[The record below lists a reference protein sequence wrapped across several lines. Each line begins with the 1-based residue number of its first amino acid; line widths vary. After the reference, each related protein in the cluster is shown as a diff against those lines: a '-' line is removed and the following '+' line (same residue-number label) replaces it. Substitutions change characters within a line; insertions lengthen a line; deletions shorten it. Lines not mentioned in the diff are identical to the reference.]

1 MIATTAVA
9 APHDEK
15 DPKDLLEPVHESITI
30 TASPLGP
37 RVDPRNAEA
46 FRKTLFTRD
55 DQVFHL
61 LNAGI
66 NVGQHEGGGKSLEV
80 RRFGFNLD
88 HGGVNGGLRI
98 TVDNVPQNYGTQGHG
113 QGYLGSLKSLTPE
126 LVEDVT
132 LINGPFS
139 AEHGDYSGLGVV
151 QVRLKEELPDVWTAR
166 MQGGSFNT
174 TRSFLAWSPDVD
186 WRDAF
191 IAYEGSHSD
200 GPFEKPLD
208 YVRHNVTGNHTWLLG
223 RGERRFGFKWNGGL
237 NEFQSSG
244 QVPLD
249 EVSAG
254 RLDRFGSLS
263 PGDGGDIQQGRLG
276 AYWRKDFD
284 RGTVWKAD
292 AFVDRSLF
300 DLYSNFTFFLID
312 PERGDA
318 IQQHDS
324 RLSQGGS
331 TQVLKPQVFD
341 AGTGLLSFGGGFL
354 ASQNEVELRSVVNR
368 DPYATQTA
376 AHAAVTNGSGY
387 VQEQVDLIDG
397 RLELTG
403 GLRWDVFRYAITDRL
418 EPEFSGTETAAKLQ
432 PKAGVAFRPLTSVPL
447 RGFFNYGRGISS
459 IDARGVI
466 RRPDSPHLN
475 TTDFYQFGLQQQL
488 GGRASLMADYFV
500 IQNSNQLVYIP
511 DDGTLEFSGPSRS
524 VGFETRLSVS
534 LTRKLSFDG
543 GMTKVLNAYYRGSDP
558 RVYID
563 TAPHITANAS
573 LTLAD
578 WRGWSGSLR
587 MRAINHYRLDG
598 LDPSIA
604 AAGNTVFDLAFS
616 RRLSQN
622 VDFNFAV
629 DNLFN
634 RDYWEVQNYFE
645 SRLPGQSPVER
656 IHGTPGY
663 PTTVVVGLT
672 LRFGGK

>member
-1 MIATTAVA
+1 MRLRPLLLALA
-9 APHDEK
+9 ASLALGAEPPHDEK
-15 DPKDLLEPVHESITI
+15 DPKELLEPLHESITI

-37 RVDPRNAEA
+37 RIDPRNAEV

-98 TVDNVPQNYGTQGHG
+98 
-113 QGYLGSLKSLTPE
+113 GSLKSLTPE

-166 MQGGSFNT
+166 LQGGSFNT
-174 TRSFLAWSPDVD
+174 ARAFLAYSPDVD
-186 WRDAF
+186 WRDSF
-191 IAYEGSHSD
+191 FAYEGSHSA
-200 GPFEKPLD
+200 GPFVKPLD
-208 YVRHNVTGNHTWLLG
+208 YVRHNVTGNNTWILG
-223 RGERRFGFKWNGGL
+223 RGERRFGLKWNGGL

-249 EVSAG
+249 EVAAG
-254 RLDRFGSLS
+254 RLDRFGFIS

-292 AFVDRSLF
+292 AFIERSLF
-300 DLYSNFTFFLID
+300 DLYSNFTFFLND
-312 PERGDA
+312 PELGDA

-331 TQVLKPQVFD
+331 TQVLKPQIFD
-341 AGTGLLSFGGGFL
+341 SGTGLLTLGGGFL
-354 ASQNEVELRSVVNR
+354 TSQNQVELRNVIDR
-368 DPYATQTA
+368 DPYAVQTA

-387 VQEQVDLIDG
+387 VQQQVDLVDG

-403 GLRWDVFRYAITDRL
+403 GLRWDVFRYAITDQL
-418 EPEFSGTETAAKLQ
+418 EPQFSGVETAAKLQ
-432 PKAGVAFRPLTSVPL
+432 PKAGVAYRPLQSLPL
-447 RGFFNYGRGISS
+447 RGFFNYGRGIASM
-459 IDARGVI
+459 DARGVI
-466 RRPDSPHLN
+466 RQPDSPHLN
-475 TTDFYQFGLQQQL
+475 TTDFYQFGLQQQF
-488 GGRASLMADYFV
+488 GRRASLMADYFI

-511 DDGTLEFSGPSRS
+511 DDGSIEFSDPSRS
-524 VGFETRLSVS
+524 TGFETRLSVG
-534 LTRKLSFDG
+534 LTDKLSFDG
-543 GMTKVLNAYYRGSDP
+543 GITKVLNAYYRDTEP
-558 RVYID
+558 RVYVD
-563 TAPHITANAS
+563 TAPHFTANAS

-587 MRAINHYRLDG
+587 MRAINRYRLDG

-604 AAGNTVFDLAFS
+604 AAGHTVFDLAFS
-616 RRLSQN
+616 RRITRN

-629 DNLFN
+629 DNLFD
-634 RDYWEVQNYFE
+634 RDYWEMQNLFE
-645 SRLPGQSPVER
+645 SRLPGQEPIER

-663 PTTVVVGLT
+663 PATIVVGLT

>member
-1 MIATTAVA
+1 
-9 APHDEK
+9 
-15 DPKDLLEPVHESITI
+15 
-30 TASPLGP
+30 
-37 RVDPRNAEA
+37 
-46 FRKTLFTRD
+46 
-55 DQVFHL
+55 
-61 LNAGI
+61 
-66 NVGQHEGGGKSLEV
+66 
-80 RRFGFNLD
+80 
-88 HGGVNGGLRI
+88 
-98 TVDNVPQNYGTQGHG
+98 
-113 QGYLGSLKSLTPE
+113 
-126 LVEDVT
+126 
-132 LINGPFS
+132 
-139 AEHGDYSGLGVV
+139 
-151 QVRLKEELPDVWTAR
+151 
-166 MQGGSFNT
+166 
-174 TRSFLAWSPDVD
+174 
-186 WRDAF
+186 
-191 IAYEGSHSD
+191 
-200 GPFEKPLD
+200 
-208 YVRHNVTGNHTWLLG
+208 
-223 RGERRFGFKWNGGL
+223 
-237 NEFQSSG
+237 
-244 QVPLD
+244 
-249 EVSAG
+249 
-254 RLDRFGSLS
+254 
-263 PGDGGDIQQGRLG
+263 
-276 AYWRKDFD
+276 
-284 RGTVWKAD
+284 
-292 AFVDRSLF
+292 
-300 DLYSNFTFFLID
+300 
-312 PERGDA
+312 
-318 IQQHDS
+318 
-324 RLSQGGS
+324 
-331 TQVLKPQVFD
+331 
-341 AGTGLLSFGGGFL
+341 
-354 ASQNEVELRSVVNR
+354 
-368 DPYATQTA
+368 
-376 AHAAVTNGSGY
+376 
-387 VQEQVDLIDG
+387 
-397 RLELTG
+397 
-403 GLRWDVFRYAITDRL
+403 
-418 EPEFSGTETAAKLQ
+418 
-432 PKAGVAFRPLTSVPL
+432 
-447 RGFFNYGRGISS
+447 
-459 IDARGVI
+459 
-466 RRPDSPHLN
+466 LN